1 MPPESNQKQKQT
13 LSKEVTFIWDLR
25 LVLYFFKDSKLN
37 TKKRAIKSKNQQK
50 QQTTEKDLQDI
61 NIQEEQRHQL

>member
-25 LVLYFFKDSKLN
+25 LVLYFFKDSKLH